1 MKKMIA
7 GLVAVALASSVMAAD
22 VQKKKAN
29 VPSVKAG
36 KCSITL
42 LDADGI
48 KPLAN
53 AKLKLQST
61 KDAKK
66 VVKADANKA
75 GLCVLKNVEEGR
87 YVLSVNDKVLTLFD
101 VSKDGKLAWCR
112 IIVSDKPMLV
122 GGQDAGTGAAAGD
135 EAAGGAGFTFL
146 GLDGGAAVAAAV
158 AGGAVVAGGVGW
170 GGYAIYDN
178 NRSDDDDETPPGASQ

>member
-1 MKKMIA
+1 MKKMMA

-22 VQKKKAN
+22 VQKKAAN

-42 LDADGI
+42 LNADGV
-48 KPLAN
+48 KPMAN

-66 VVKADANKA
+66 VVKADTNKA

-101 VSKDGKLAWCR
+101 VSKDGKLDWCR

-122 GGQDAGTGAAAGD
+122 GGQDAAGGAAAD
-135 EAAGGAGFTFL
+135 EAGFTFL

-158 AGGAVVAGGVGW
+158 AGGAIVAGGVGW

>member
-1 MKKMIA
+1 MKKMMA
-7 GLVAVALASSVMAAD
+7 GLVAVALVSSAFAAD
-22 VQKKKAN
+22 VQKKAEK
-29 VPSVKAG
+29 VPSVKSG

-42 LDADGI
+42 LDSDGI
-48 KPLAN
+48 KPLAG
-53 AKLKLQST
+53 AELKLQST

-75 GLCVLKNVEEGR
+75 GVCVLKNIEEGR

-101 VSKDGKLAWCR
+101 VAKDGDLAWCR

-122 GGQDAGTGAAAGD
+122 GGQDAAGGAAGSGGEAAAG
-135 EAAGGAGFTFL
+135 GFTFM
-146 GLDGGAAVAAAV
+146 GLSGNAAIAAAV